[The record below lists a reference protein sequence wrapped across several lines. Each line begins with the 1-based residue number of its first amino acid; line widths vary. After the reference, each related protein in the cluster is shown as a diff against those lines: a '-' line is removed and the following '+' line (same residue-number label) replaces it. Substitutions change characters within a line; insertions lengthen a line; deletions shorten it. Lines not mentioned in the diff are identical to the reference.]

1 MQYEKD
7 GKTYNVTS
15 SNVWDVEEIPSF
27 TFDVYNNGPSIEES
41 EINDLGYI
49 DVTFTFPAFEIVG
62 LSGYSSEYKLFR
74 LDGDSSSLTLDEV
87 NSDPSKYKWIE
98 IEEYDSDKEEDEG
111 DNVYEWRPSS
121 RSFIPQEKGF
131 YKITVK
137 VVDSDRSSAES
148 HQVVNVT
155 SEVDTVHGETYWLR
169 DNVLSVVFMAIGGLC
184 LIGII
189 VLLVIKPKEESEVV
203 SVKKARKEELKEK
216 RENRNK
222 KQ

>member
-74 LDGDSSSLTLDEV
+74 LDGDRFVADAGRSQFRSL
-87 NSDPSKYKWIE
+87 E
-98 IEEYDSDKEEDEG
+98 I
-111 DNVYEWRPSS
+111 
-121 RSFIPQEKGF
+121 
-131 YKITVK
+131 
-137 VVDSDRSSAES
+137 
-148 HQVVNVT
+148 
-155 SEVDTVHGETYWLR
+155 
-169 DNVLSVVFMAIGGLC
+169 
-184 LIGII
+184 
-189 VLLVIKPKEESEVV
+189 
-203 SVKKARKEELKEK
+203 
-216 RENRNK
+216 
-222 KQ
+222 